1 LVIVVD
7 GALEADL
14 LELGL
19 AGTEPEAQVRYRA
32 AAACREV
39 LAVLRLVAGGGL
51 RCSEKTRRPSAATV
65 VAVSGVLEEGDFY
78 PGEPVAAFAW
88 PLLLQAGGLAEVAG
102 GRLQLTTKGRA
113 ALLAPPERT
122 IRQLWSRWVSSAVID
137 EMSRVEEIKGQ
148 RVAGALSAAGPR
160 RKAVA
165 AGLGA
170 CEPGAWILIEDLFAG
185 LCRRGPRFAVARNL
199 WKLYLVDREYGS
211 LGYDGF
217 GEWPVVE
224 GRYVLAVLF
233 EYAGALGLFDLAY
246 QEPDGA
252 RDDFHGNWGS
262 DDLPY
267 LSRYDGLLA
276 VRMNELGAYVFG
288 HTQAFEPPVL
298 ELSAS
303 TADRPVK
310 VLPNHDVVVT
320 GTLPPSGRLVLD
332 AFARQTSERVWT
344 ITLESVLAALGAGRQ
359 VRELAGFL
367 SGESATE
374 VPPTLTRLLGDAEV
388 RARVVRDEGVVRLIS
403 CADVATATLVARD
416 RRAGRYCRLVG
427 DRYLAV
433 PVDQEAKFRAA
444 LAAVGYPLAPDA

>member
-1 LVIVVD
+1 MADSV
-7 GALEADL
+7 LEADL

-19 AGTEPEAQVRYRA
+19 AGAEPQAQIRYRA

-51 RCSEKTRRPSAATV
+51 RCGEKTRRPSAATV

-88 PLLLQAGGLAEVAG
+88 PLLFQAGGLAEVSG
-102 GRLQLTTKGRA
+102 GRLRLTAKGRA
-113 ALLAPPERT
+113 ALQSPPERT
-122 IRQLWSRWVSSAVID
+122 MRQLWSRWVSSAVID

-165 AGLGA
+165 TGLGA
-170 CEPGAWILIEDLFAG
+170 CEPGVWVLIEDLFAG
-185 LCRRGPRFAVARNL
+185 LCRRGPRFTVARNL
-199 WKLYLVDREYGS
+199 WKLYLGDGEYGS
-211 LGYDGF
+211 LGYEGG
-217 GEWPVVE
+217 GEWSVVE

-233 EYAGALGLFDLAY
+233 EYAGTLGLFDLAY
-246 QEPDGA
+246 RGPEGA
-252 RDDFHGNWGS
+252 RDDFHNNWGS
-262 DDLPY
+262 GDLPY

-276 VRMNELGAYVFG
+276 VRMNQLGAYVFG
-288 HTQAFEPPVL
+288 HTQAFEPPVPEPL
-298 ELSAS
+298 AS
-303 TADRPVK
+303 SADRPLK

-320 GTLPPSGRLVLD
+320 GTLRPGGRLVLE
-332 AFARQTSERVWT
+332 AFARQASERVWT
-344 ITLESVLAALGAGRQ
+344 ITLASVLAALGTGRQ

-367 SGESATE
+367 SQESATG
-374 VPPTLTRLLGDAEV
+374 VPPTLTRLLDDAEA
-388 RARVVRDEGVVRLIS
+388 RARVLRDEGVVRLVS
-403 CADVATATLVARD
+403 CTDPATATLVARD

-427 DRYLAV
+427 DRFLAV

-444 LAAVGYPLAPDA
+444 LAAVGYPLALDA